1 MDPQVTHN
9 SVQLGYKSVVPMI
22 PPPLGFEDLL
32 EQLTEERE
40 IHSPVYYII
49 MHMINDTDEQSDEE
63 IPSVRSGRLLSART
77 SVPVA
82 LGYITLLVCGWFTHQ
97 EAPRT
102 SRY

>member
-63 IPSVRSGRLLSART
+63 IIQGEAQKSPKLRSFFPHGVGVHPPPSISM
-77 SVPVA
+77 
-82 LGYITLLVCGWFTHQ
+82 C
-97 EAPRT
+97 
-102 SRY
+102 